1 MLEYQSWCCG
11 VWKMKTVTWLAKIK
25 SLRILKVNE
34 DAGQQ
39 KLSHMSQEEQS
50 DENSSENCHTH
61 GIWASPCRCQS
72 PQGNSYSLIL
82 WVNLFQKAWP
92 FNMIVSDK
100 EGERLGLLWDFVTRG
115 LLFLVLCY
123 YKGFPGGSGGKESDC
138 QCRKQKIPES
148 GRPLEEVTA
157 THFNIPAWRIPW
169 TEEPGQL
176 LSIGSQRIR
185 HDRIDLS
192 THAGKLLLMDSK
204 KLITEISYLI
214 LHWEWLEQESSLTL
228 HIFHLSIL

>member
-1 MLEYQSWCCG
+1 MLEYQSWWCG
-11 VWKMKTVTWLAKIK
+11 VWKTKAVTWLAKIK
-25 SLRILKVNE
+25 SQNPKSWWECRSTEIVPHIS
-34 DAGQQ
+34 GRTTWW
-39 KLSHMSQEEQS
+39 KLFRKL
-50 DENSSENCHTH
+50 CHIH

-82 WVNLFQKAWP
+82 WVNLFQRAWP
-92 FNMIVSDK
+92 FNMILSDK
-100 EGERLGLLWDFVTRG
+100 EGERLGLLWDFVTRE

-138 QCRKQKIPES
+138 QCRRQKIPES
-148 GRPLEEVTA
+148 GRPLEEVMA
-157 THFNIPAWRIPW
+157 THFSIPVWRIPW
-169 TEEPGQL
+169 TEEPGKL

-192 THAGKLLLMDSK
+192 THAGKLLQMDLK
-204 KLITEISYLI
+204 KLITEVSYLI
-214 LHWEWLEQESSLTL
+214 LHRECLEQESSLTL